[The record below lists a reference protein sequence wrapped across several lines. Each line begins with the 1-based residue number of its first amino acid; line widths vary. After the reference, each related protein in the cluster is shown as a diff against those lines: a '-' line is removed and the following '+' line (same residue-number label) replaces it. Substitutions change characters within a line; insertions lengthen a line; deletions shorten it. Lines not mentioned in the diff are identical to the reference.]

1 MGSSMHAPS
10 IPTTARAW
18 RLMTCLRR
26 CARRGSR
33 RDPTA
38 RTAALSMRVWPVP
51 VATADGRSLHC
62 GSERLGDTAG
72 DRSEEHTSELQ
83 SLMRISYAVF
93 CLKKKKKKI
102 QNETKNK

>member
-1 MGSSMHAPS
+1 MISRPPTYNRHDPLFPYLTLFLSMQHPS
-10 IPTTARAW
+10 LPTTERAW
-18 RLMTCLRR
+18 RLMTGLRR

-72 DRSEEHTSELQ
+72 DHSGEL
-83 SLMRISYAVF
+83 L
-93 CLKKKKKKI
+93 
-102 QNETKNK
+102 NP